1 MSKSPLSGAFADSS
15 ATTKKK
21 SKKNG
26 AILLIA
32 GIALTSSIGG
42 VFAANSSIEINGG
55 DALEFGQGLAG
66 VDVCSSTATTSI
78 TQTFD
83 ETASSGDGEFY
94 VGSVTLTIPDANET
108 ACEGKEAT
116 VTLVVDDG
124 VNAVTTATVDAETIA
139 DGAASFDFSASS
151 IVAGHVTDIAVST
164 AD

>member
-21 SKKNG
+21 NKKNG

-42 VFAANSSIEINGG
+42 VFAANSSIDINGG

-83 ETASSGDGEFY
+83 ETANSGVGEFY
-94 VGSVTLTIPDANET
+94 VGIVTLTIPAGNAS
-108 ACEGKEAT
+108 ACEEKEAT

-124 VNAVTTATVDAETIA
+124 NGAVTTATVDAETITS
-139 DGAASFDFSASS
+139 GAASFDFSADS
-151 IVAGHVTDIAVST
+151 IVAGHVTDVAVTT